1 MLAHL
6 RPARHG
12 VLWSR
17 HAMAS
22 LRSHLASLLCAG
34 LLASTSIARGQPSDA
49 LDRARA
55 VFEEALKDEQ
65 AGRSEV
71 ALDKFR
77 QVAAVRDTAQV
88 EFRIASCLD
97 ALGHKREALLAYELA
112 ERLGRGDAQVQDVVD
127 AANDRISKL
136 AATMGKVEIDVRGP
150 SADRAEVR
158 VDGELLSRDALRA
171 PLLFDAGPHTLEV
184 QAPEAKPARMT
195 VNVTAGGRA
204 PVSVQLAPVEIV
216 PGPPAPVVP
225 VTSNTRRNVGIG
237 LLVAGG
243 VSAVGAGM
251 ALFFRHDTIATIQA
265 DCPNDTC
272 PLSRQSEIE
281 GLRTTAFVLGPV
293 AWVAAGLA
301 VAGIASG
308 IVLIALGPTKTSP
321 AAWLAPAPGGV
332 ALGGRF

>member
-1 MLAHL
+1 MLAHKG
-6 RPARHG
+6 PVRHG
-12 VLWSR
+12 VLWSG

-22 LRSHLASLLCAG
+22 LKGHLACLICAG

-55 VFEEALKDEQ
+55 TFEDALRDQQ
-65 AGRSEV
+65 AGRSDV
-71 ALDKFR
+71 ALEKFR

-88 EFRIASCLD
+88 EFRVASCLD
-97 ALGHKREALLAYELA
+97 ALGRKREALAAYELA
-112 ERLGRGDAQVQDVVD
+112 VRLGRGDAQVQDVVD
-127 AANDRISKL
+127 AANDRMSKL

-158 VDGELLSRDALRA
+158 VDGELLSREQLKA

-204 PVSVQLAPVEIV
+204 PVSVQLAPAEHVAV
-216 PGPPAPVVP
+216 PQVTP
-225 VTSNTRRNVGIG
+225 VTSYTRRDVGIAF
-237 LLVAGG
+237 LVAGG
-243 VSAVGAGM
+243 VSAVGAGV

-281 GLRTTAFVLGPV
+281 GLRTTALVLGPV
-293 AWVAAGLA
+293 AWAAAGLA
-301 VAGIASG
+301 LAGIASG
-308 IVLIALGPTKTSP
+308 IVLIALGPTKTAP